1 MKVLEYMLRRIVA
14 SLRLS
19 IMHGSNENIKE
30 YKNFKRC
37 SMGVSIAQFSVFR
50 TSVVA
55 RKGRLLQP
63 GQVLISLVVSAG
75 AAWQRQ
81 LQMSP
86 SVLGN

>member
-55 RKGRLLQP
+55 
-63 GQVLISLVVSAG
+63 
-75 AAWQRQ
+75 
-81 LQMSP
+81 
-86 SVLGN
+86 